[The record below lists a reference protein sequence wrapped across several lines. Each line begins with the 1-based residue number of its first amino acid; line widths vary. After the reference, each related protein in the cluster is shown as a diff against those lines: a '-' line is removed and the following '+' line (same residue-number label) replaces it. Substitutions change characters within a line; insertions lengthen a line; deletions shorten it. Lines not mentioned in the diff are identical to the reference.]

1 MPLPSLPAAVR
12 GDNRRRSSRTPS
24 TDSNAPAV
32 RAHATSPALVACS
45 AIVPGVPSGNRTI
58 QHGVPPTRRRPST
71 ASRCPHNG

>member
-1 MPLPSLPAAVR
+1 MPLPSPAEGSAAKS
-12 GDNRRRSSRTPS
+12 RRSWRAPS
-24 TDSNAPAV
+24 TDNNAPDGSLAG
-32 RAHATSPALVACS
+32 SPALVTCT